1 MNARL
6 DVPLGPAPV
15 LTEEA
20 VTRARSRTR
29 TRTDEELVRRLA
41 VALDMVHVHRENA
54 LRARLEG
61 DVLRVDFELGMAADW
76 RPTVRLYQRRLAARG
91 RVPQTEDQ
99 S

>member
-15 LTEEA
+15 ITEEA
-20 VTRARSRTR
+20 V
-29 TRTDEELVRRLA
+29 TDEELVRRLA

-61 DVLRVDFELGMAADW
+61 DVLRVDFEQGLAADW

>member
-20 VTRARSRTR
+20 V
-29 TRTDEELVRRLA
+29 TDEELVRRLA

-76 RPTVRLYQRRLAARG
+76 RPTVHLYQRRLAARG
-91 RVPQTEDQ
+91 RVPQMEEDR
-99 S
+99 

>member
-20 VTRARSRTR
+20 VT
-29 TRTDEELVRRLA
+29 DEELVRRLA
-41 VALDMVHVHRENA
+41 VALAMVHVHRENA

-91 RVPQTEDQ
+91 RVPQMEEDR
-99 S
+99 